1 MEAMRLS
8 VLLRMV
14 EHDSGLASSSQP
26 DPAISF
32 TTLATAAP
40 LLSSSPPLHAWT
52 LSLYAASWFTMPLTT
67 YHNLCADLS
76 GFVKLSE

>member
-26 DPAISF
+26 DQPISF

-40 LLSSSPPLHAWT
+40 LLSSSPCLLGSTSACLDPAFICSILDYHA
-52 LSLYAASWFTMPLTT
+52 T
-67 YHNLCADLS
+67 YHLP
-76 GFVKLSE
+76 

>member
-40 LLSSSPPLHAWT
+40 LLSSPHLRVYLAPPLHAWIQ
-52 LSLYAASWFTMPLTT
+52 LLYAASWITMPLTT
-67 YHNLCADLS
+67 YHNL
-76 GFVKLSE
+76 

>member
-40 LLSSSPPLHAWT
+40 LLSVSPPLHAWT
-52 LSLYAASWFTMPLTT
+52 LSLYAASWFYHAT
-67 YHNLCADLS
+67 YHLP
-76 GFVKLSE
+76 